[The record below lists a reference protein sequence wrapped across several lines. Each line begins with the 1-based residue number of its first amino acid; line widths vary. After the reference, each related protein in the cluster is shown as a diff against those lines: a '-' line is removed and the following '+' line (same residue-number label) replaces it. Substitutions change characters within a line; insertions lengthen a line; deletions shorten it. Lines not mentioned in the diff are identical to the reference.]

1 MSSVGEAWR
10 LAGTTL
16 HSTPPNFGTIPVME
30 SHSTVDLALPSG
42 YEAYAYEDP
51 FEDHVGPLGYR
62 IDGDRITFAFQA
74 DGRHANTSG
83 TLHGGM
89 LMTFADF
96 ALCLTAVWDQP
107 GEKCVT
113 VSCNCEFVAA
123 GEPGAL
129 IEAAGEV
136 VRRTRS
142 LTFVRGQIFTGNRV
156 LMNYS
161 AIVKR
166 IPGGRAPAP
175 AGRASA

>member
-1 MSSVGEAWR
+1 MSA
-10 LAGTTL
+10 
-16 HSTPPNFGTIPVME
+16 ME
-30 SHSTVDLALPSG
+30 PHATDSPALPDG
-42 YEAYAYEDP
+42 FRACDYADP

-62 IDGDRITFAFQA
+62 IDGDRISFAFRA
-74 DGRHANTSG
+74 DGRHANTGG

-89 LMTFADF
+89 LMTFADY

-142 LTFVRGQIFTGNRV
+142 LTFVRGQIRSGAQV
-156 LMNYS
+156 LLNYS

-166 IPGGRAPAP
+166 IPGGRRP
-175 AGRASA
+175 GNL

>member
-1 MSSVGEAWR
+1 MKS
-10 LAGTTL
+10 
-16 HSTPPNFGTIPVME
+16 HSTP
-30 SHSTVDLALPSG
+30 SSALPPG
-42 YEAYAYEDP
+42 YQAYAYEDP

-62 IDGDRITFAFQA
+62 IDGNRISFAFQA

-142 LTFVRGQIFTGNRV
+142 LTFVRGQIFTGDRV
-156 LMNYS
+156 LLTYS

-166 IPGGRAPAP
+166 IPGGRAPA
-175 AGRASA
+175 AGREPAP